1 MHIFQRLTH
10 DKDCS
15 FLRAVV
21 DASPLPTRSETA
33 LQRLVLTK
41 VHQGIKHNDP
51 L

>member
-1 MHIFQRLTH
+1 MHIFQHLTH
-10 DKDCS
+10 GN

-33 LQRLVLTK
+33 LQRLALTK